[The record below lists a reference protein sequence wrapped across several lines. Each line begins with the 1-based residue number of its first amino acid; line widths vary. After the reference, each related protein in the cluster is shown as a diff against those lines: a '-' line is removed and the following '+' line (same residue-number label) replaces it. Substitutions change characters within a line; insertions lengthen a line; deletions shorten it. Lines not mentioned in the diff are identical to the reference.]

1 MYYYVLG
8 GGDGL
13 TVLNSI
19 VVREGDDPA
28 RYGAVADARVW
39 GIGETWV
46 PPEPEEPEPG
56 LEARLAALEGAV
68 RRGLGL

>member
-1 MYYYVLG
+1 MMDYYYVLG
-8 GGDGL
+8 PEQ
-13 TVLNSI
+13 TVRNRI
-19 VVREGDDPA
+19 VLPEGADPA
-28 RYGAVADARVW
+28 AYGAVADARVW
-39 GIGETWV
+39 GIGETWA